1 MAHIH
6 ISKLSLRISGDSLLP
21 DDITELLGAPPTFG
35 HAKGEEIRGNKTGRV
50 RIARSGMWLLSVD
63 ERSPENL
70 DGQLRELFEQLTDDL
85 EIWGKIFE
93 TYSTDL
99 FVGLFMQ
106 GSNEGLTI
114 SSSVMKMIAD
124 RRLEIGFDVY
134 GGDDEPEIDTNTNP
148 DRGITNG

>member
-1 MAHIH
+1 
-6 ISKLSLRISGDSLLP
+6 
-21 DDITELLGAPPTFG
+21 
-35 HAKGEEIRGNKTGRV
+35 
-50 RIARSGMWLLSVD
+50 MWLLSVD

-124 RRLEIGFDVY
+124 RRLELDSTFTAVM
-134 GGDDEPEIDTNTNP
+134 TSLK
-148 DRGITNG
+148 